1 MISKYHPAYLT
12 DCLWSSRSGLYFISR
27 TDGWINA
34 YDLCYKTN
42 ESTFSYKVCD
52 SALTSMCINS
62 IKGDKLIIGDEDGK
76 VYVLK
81 LSKSFYSKHDDE
93 MKKEYINKL
102 FERELTREKYIDA
115 QNKKKGGQVKDET
128 SKITKQEQIIKD
140 KIRRIDEE
148 YSNFLS
154 GMLNKSF
161 VQKE

>member
-1 MISKYHPAYLT
+1 
-12 DCLWSSRSGLYFISR
+12 
-27 TDGWINA
+27 
-34 YDLCYKTN
+34 
-42 ESTFSYKVCD
+42 
-52 SALTSMCINS
+52 MCINS